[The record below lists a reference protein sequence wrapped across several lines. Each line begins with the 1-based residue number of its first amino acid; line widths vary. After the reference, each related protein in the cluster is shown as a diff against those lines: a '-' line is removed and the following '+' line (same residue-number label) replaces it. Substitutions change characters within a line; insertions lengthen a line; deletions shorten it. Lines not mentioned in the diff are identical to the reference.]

1 MCFFG
6 GRGKA
11 GIQRLRRSWTW
22 EESGLTLL
30 LKTAVIP
37 LSMLASFLTFQHRF
51 LFLKLNCSVVSDSL
65 QPRGLQAARLLCPWN
80 FPGKNTGVGCH
91 FLLQGIFPTQG
102 SIPCLLCPLHWQ
114 AGFLTT
120 APPGKLINWIYCLC
134 LFIGMPA
141 P

>member
-30 LKTAVIP
+30 LKTTVIP

-51 LFLKLNCSVVSDSL
+51 LFLKLNCSVVPDSL
-65 QPRGLQAARLLCPWN
+65 QPRGLQAARLLCLWN
-80 FPGKNTGVGCH
+80 FPGKNTGAGCH

-102 SIPCLLCPLHWQ
+102 SNPCLLCLLHWQ
-114 AGFLTT
+114 TGFFTT
-120 APPGKLINWIYCLC
+120 APPGKRINWIYCLC